1 LHFDLLIN
9 EADATSGT
17 AAGLC
22 VIASTVPPSRVVGRP
37 VCGGPV
43 CGVGRSRGLGSVRAT
58 TAAAASA
65 APGPAAASTTAVV
78 TALVAIVGA
87 VSLAAAALV
96 TVRLSTLVTVPA
108 LPLVAL
114 APVAVDWLGQDVIKA
129 DETSVDVSLALGVSL
144 PLEPALFPVAVKQAS
159 CDVSHDCACSG
170 SDERVDGG
178 VAGSKETGVNVAVAA
193 VAAVAAAGHID
204 PFASGIDV
212 DLG

>member
-1 LHFDLLIN
+1 MW
-9 EADATSGT
+9 AY
-17 AAGLC
+17 
-22 VIASTVPPSRVVGRP
+22 
-37 VCGGPV
+37 
-43 CGVGRSRGLGSVRAT
+43 
-58 TAAAASA
+58 
-65 APGPAAASTTAVV
+65 
-78 TALVAIVGA
+78 
-87 VSLAAAALV
+87 
-96 TVRLSTLVTVPA
+96 LVTVPA

-212 DLG
+212 DFWTWKFKNKNAALCFDVVTVT